1 MDAVPDAPSLQLLE
15 AAVQVNVPLL
25 HEALEELGVKSLTQ
39 CLAYG
44 ASFMGT
50 GACATGEI
58 EELRD
63 NLARKTTDLVAGS
76 TDPCGNCVAM
86 TADQDGSRSVRTLI
100 LACRTLHKTVVQT
113 AMAVANV
120 APPDS
125 AAAAAA
131 EAKPLGEKVLDG
143 HWDAGAAVTGG
154 FSTTEPHYHISDAQF
169 SRIIHA
175 NKAGTLWIPGIDATF
190 TYRDASS
197 SKQIKTLLMGASETK
212 TELLLVQG
220 AAANERHDEMTMV
233 CDYLDL
239 LRHRSC
245 AMVAAYSTAEASAAF
260 LASDRFGKLTCHDR
274 GQVTGTTRQCMLT
287 PHFISMLE
295 RRLIKSARSGYS
307 VSQMI
312 RIDKQVVQAILE
324 RASLMFKDGN
334 LAVEYICDSCMSLFS
349 LESPEIT
356 PSPPESSS
364 ARSDGEDERQRRR
377 TMDHIRQLTSERD
390 RARNACRERG
400 SPIRN
405 DRREDRRE
413 NRRDDRAA
421 AANDKP
427 MPSRNDDRRN
437 DDRRGERR
445 DEGAVTDRICNDY
458 NRSSGCS
465 RGSACRY
472 LHICNKQRPDGGACR
487 QKHSA
492 TSH

>member
-1 MDAVPDAPSLQLLE
+1 
-15 AAVQVNVPLL
+15 
-25 HEALEELGVKSLTQ
+25 
-39 CLAYG
+39 
-44 ASFMGT
+44 
-50 GACATGEI
+50 
-58 EELRD
+58 
-63 NLARKTTDLVAGS
+63 
-76 TDPCGNCVAM
+76 
-86 TADQDGSRSVRTLI
+86 
-100 LACRTLHKTVVQT
+100 
-113 AMAVANV
+113 MAVANIV
-120 APPDS
+120 PQDS

-175 NKAGTLWIPGIDATF
+175 NKAGTLWIPGIDSTF
-190 TYRDASS
+190 TYRDVASN
-197 SKQIKTLLMGASETK
+197 KQIKTLLMGAAETA

-239 LRHRSC
+239 LHHRSC
-245 AMVAAYSTAEASAAF
+245 ALVAAYSSAEASAAF

-274 GQVTGTTRQCMLT
+274 GYVTGTTRQCMLT
-287 PHFISMLE
+287 PQFVSMLE

-307 VSQMI
+307 VGQMV

-349 LESPEIT
+349 LEGSDTT
-356 PSPPESSS
+356 PSPSETSVTS
-364 ARSDGEDERQRRR
+364 AGDERQNRR
-377 TMDHIRQLTSERD
+377 MQDQIRHLTSERD
-390 RARNACRERG
+390 RARNACRDRG
-400 SPIRN
+400 SPLRN

-413 NRRDDRAA
+413 NRRDDRSSNYAHDVPPPPVR
-421 AANDKP
+421 ND
-427 MPSRNDDRRN
+427 RNDDRRK
-437 DDRRGERR
+437 DERHEARR
-445 DEGAVTDRICNDY
+445 DEGAMGDRICHDW

-465 RGSACRY
+465 RGTGCRY
-472 LHICNKQRPDGGACR
+472 QHICNKQRPDGGMCR

>member
-1 MDAVPDAPSLQLLE
+1 MDTMPDAPSLQLLE

-44 ASFMGT
+44 GSFMGT

-63 NLARKTTDLVAGS
+63 NLARKTADLAAGS
-76 TDPCGNCVAM
+76 TDPCGNCLAM
-86 TADQDGSRSVRTLI
+86 TTDINGSRAVRTLI

-143 HWDAGAAVTGG
+143 HWDAGATVTGG
-154 FSTTEPHYHISDAQF
+154 FSTTEPHYHVSDAQF

-175 NKAGTLWIPGIDATF
+175 NKAGTLWIPGIDSTF
-190 TYRDASS
+190 TYRDVSS
-197 SKQIKTLLMGASETK
+197 SKQVKTLLMGAAETA

-220 AAANERHDEMTMV
+220 ASAHERHDEMTGV
-233 CDYLDL
+233 SDYMDL
-239 LRHRSC
+239 LHHRSC
-245 AMVAAYSTAEASAAF
+245 ALVAAYATAEASAAF

-274 GQVTGTTRQCMLT
+274 GHVTGTTRQCMLT
-287 PHFISMLE
+287 PMFISMLE

-307 VSQMI
+307 VSQMV

-349 LESPEIT
+349 LEGSEAT
-356 PSPPESSS
+356 PSTPES
-364 ARSDGEDERQRRR
+364 AAKSDGVDERSRR
-377 TMDHIRQLTSERD
+377 MQDQIRHLTSERD
-390 RARNACRERG
+390 RARNACRERD

-413 NRRDDRAA
+413 NRRDDRATVTT
-421 AANDKP
+421 P
-427 MPSRNDDRRN
+427 IRNDDRRN
-437 DDRRGERR
+437 DDRRDERR
-445 DEGAVTDRICNDY
+445 EERRGEGPVTDRICNDF

-465 RGSACRY
+465 RGAACRY
-472 LHICNKQRPDGGACR
+472 IHVCSKMRPDGSACR